1 MGSDW
6 QNPYLPGLVN
16 AAFTLMLKK
25 KKKNY
30 PFFFFIIP
38 LLKSF
43 GEIETGVE
51 GDRLASGPLKG
62 GLGRWGK
69 PPPEFLQGRPQCLA
83 GSGSH
88 YPLL

>member
-30 PFFFFIIP
+30 PFFF
-38 LLKSF
+38 LLFHS
-43 GEIETGVE
+43 
-51 GDRLASGPLKG
+51 
-62 GLGRWGK
+62 
-69 PPPEFLQGRPQCLA
+69 
-83 GSGSH
+83 
-88 YPLL
+88 